1 MKQANLNDVIG
12 IVNQIAGLVPK
23 LMALVGFVL
32 LVVLLIRAAKG
43 WRTLSTMELA
53 GIVIALALA
62 SGAR

>member
-1 MKQANLNDVIG
+1 VKQANLNDVIG

-32 LVVLLIRAAKG
+32 LVVLLVRAAKT

-53 GIVIALALA
+53 GIVIAFALVG
-62 SGAR
+62 GAR